1 MKRIG
6 IYIDLENIAHLNF
19 NVNFKLLLEDI
30 IKFYKTNLKDKDIYY
45 SIKKAYGDS
54 KSIKSYGKS
63 LRDLHID
70 IIHCVHT
77 NKEKNMSDMISSI
90 DAFEDFVFY
99 KNIDIIVFVSR
110 DVDYTVVMERLKR
123 HGAITAIITTIT
135 NADKDIFK
143 SVSNKIFQIEKYK
156 AKDNDKT
163 NQLLLDEYSLQ
174 YLKFFYNRV
183 IEVYNKTESNKF
195 SISDICN
202 KVNMDFKL
210 EQGES
215 AVEKTYFKKIK
226 KLFKYLIENDIEIKV
241 NKDYFSID
249 DIEKLHYFFRSLD

>member
-30 IKFYKTNLKDKDIYY
+30 IKFYRTSLKDKDIYY
-45 SIKKAYGDS
+45 SIKKAYGDN
-54 KSIKSYGKS
+54 KSIKLYEKE

-70 IIHCVHT
+70 IIHSVHI
-77 NKEKNMSDMISSI
+77 NKAKNMSDMISSI
-90 DAFEDFVFY
+90 DAFEDFVFN

-110 DVDYTVVMERLKR
+110 DVDYTIVMERLKR
-123 HGAITAIITTIT
+123 HGAIAAIVTTIT
-135 NADKDIFK
+135 NANRDIFQN
-143 SVSNKIFQIEKYK
+143 VSNKIFKIEKYK
-156 AKDNDKT
+156 AKENDKT
-163 NQLLLDEYSLQ
+163 NQLDEYSLE

-183 IEVYNKTESNKF
+183 IEVYNNNTENKKF

-215 AVEKTYFKKIK
+215 AIEKTYFKKIK
-226 KLFKYLIENDIEIKV
+226 KLFKYLIENDIDIKV
-241 NKDYFSID
+241 DRDYFSID

>member
-6 IYIDLENIAHLNF
+6 IYIDLENIAHLKF
-19 NVNFKLLLEDI
+19 NVNFKLILEDI
-30 IKFYKTNLKDKDIYY
+30 IKFYRSNLKDKDIYY
-45 SIKKAYGDS
+45 SIKKAYGDN
-54 KSIKSYGKS
+54 KSIKLYEKE

-70 IIHCVHT
+70 IIHSVHI
-77 NKEKNMSDMISSI
+77 NKAKNMSDMISSI
-90 DAFEDFVFY
+90 DAFEDFVFN

-110 DVDYTVVMERLKR
+110 DVDYTIVMERLKR
-123 HGAITAIITTIT
+123 HGAIAAIVTTIT
-135 NADKDIFK
+135 NANRDIFQN
-143 SVSNKIFQIEKYK
+143 VSNKIFKIEKYK
-156 AKDNDKT
+156 AKENDKT
-163 NQLLLDEYSLQ
+163 NQLDEYSLE

-183 IEVYNKTESNKF
+183 IEVYNNNTESKKF

-215 AVEKTYFKKIK
+215 AIEKTYFKKIK
-226 KLFKYLIENDIEIKV
+226 KLFKYLIENDIDIKV
-241 NKDYFSID
+241 DRDYFSID

>member
-30 IKFYKTNLKDKDIYY
+30 IKFYRTSLKDKDIYY
-45 SIKKAYGDS
+45 SIKKAYGDN
-54 KSIKSYGKS
+54 KSIKLYEKE

-70 IIHCVHT
+70 IIHSVHI
-77 NKEKNMSDMISSI
+77 NKAKNMSDMISSI

-99 KNIDIIVFVSR
+99 KNIDIIIFVSR
-110 DVDYTVVMERLKR
+110 DVDYTIVMERLKR
-123 HGAITAIITTIT
+123 HNAITAIVTTIT
-135 NADKDIFK
+135 NANRDIFQN
-143 SVSNKIFQIEKYK
+143 VSNKIFKIEKYK
-156 AKDNDKT
+156 AKENDKN
-163 NQLLLDEYSLQ
+163 NQLDENSLK
-174 YLKFFYNRV
+174 YLKFFYNRI
-183 IEVYNKTESNKF
+183 IEVYNKTESKKF

-215 AVEKTYFKKIK
+215 AIEKTYFKKIK

-241 NKDYFSID
+241 DRDYFSID

>member
-6 IYIDLENIAHLNF
+6 IYIDLENIAHLKF
-19 NVNFKLLLEDI
+19 NVNFKLILEDI
-30 IKFYKTNLKDKDIYY
+30 IKFYRSNLKDKDIYY
-45 SIKKAYGDS
+45 SIKKAYGDN
-54 KSIKSYGKS
+54 KSIKLYEKE

-70 IIHCVHT
+70 IIHSVHI
-77 NKEKNMSDMISSI
+77 NKAKNMSDMISSI
-90 DAFEDFVFY
+90 DAFEDFVFN

-110 DVDYTVVMERLKR
+110 DVDYTIVMERLKR
-123 HGAITAIITTIT
+123 HGAIAAIVTTIT
-135 NADKDIFK
+135 NANRDIFQN
-143 SVSNKIFQIEKYK
+143 VSNKIFKIEKYK
-156 AKDNDKT
+156 AKENDKT
-163 NQLLLDEYSLQ
+163 NQLDEYSLE

-183 IEVYNKTESNKF
+183 IEVYNNNTENKKF

-215 AVEKTYFKKIK
+215 AIEKTYFKKIK
-226 KLFKYLIENDIEIKV
+226 KLFKYLIENDIDIKV
-241 NKDYFSID
+241 DRDYFIID

>member
-6 IYIDLENIAHLNF
+6 IYIDLENIAHLKF
-19 NVNFKLLLEDI
+19 NVNFKLILEDI
-30 IKFYKTNLKDKDIYY
+30 IKFYRSNLKDKDIYY
-45 SIKKAYGDS
+45 SIKKAYGDN
-54 KSIKSYGKS
+54 KSIKLYEKE

-70 IIHCVHT
+70 IIHSVHI
-77 NKEKNMSDMISSI
+77 NKAKNMSDMISSI
-90 DAFEDFVFY
+90 DAFEDFVFN

-110 DVDYTVVMERLKR
+110 DVDYTIVMERLKR
-123 HGAITAIITTIT
+123 HGAIAAIVTTIT
-135 NADKDIFK
+135 NANRDIFQN
-143 SVSNKIFQIEKYK
+143 VSNKIFKIEKYK
-156 AKDNDKT
+156 AKENDKT
-163 NQLLLDEYSLQ
+163 NQLDEYSLE

-183 IEVYNKTESNKF
+183 IEVYNNNTENKKF

-215 AVEKTYFKKIK
+215 AIEKTYFKKIK
-226 KLFKYLIENDIEIKV
+226 KLFKYLIENDIDIKV
-241 NKDYFSID
+241 DRDYFCID

>member
-6 IYIDLENIAHLNF
+6 IYIDLENIAHLKF
-19 NVNFKLLLEDI
+19 NVNFKLILEDI
-30 IKFYKTNLKDKDIYY
+30 IKFYRSNLKDRDIYY
-45 SIKKAYGDS
+45 SIKKAYGDN
-54 KSIKSYGKS
+54 KSIKLYEKE

-70 IIHCVHT
+70 IIHSVHI
-77 NKEKNMSDMISSI
+77 NKAKNMSDMISSI
-90 DAFEDFVFY
+90 DAFEDFVFN

-110 DVDYTVVMERLKR
+110 DVDYTIVMERLKR
-123 HGAITAIITTIT
+123 HGAIAAIVTTIT
-135 NADKDIFK
+135 NSNRDIFQN
-143 SVSNKIFQIEKYK
+143 VSNKIFKIEKYK
-156 AKDNDKT
+156 AKENDKT
-163 NQLLLDEYSLQ
+163 NQLDEYSLE

-183 IEVYNKTESNKF
+183 IEVYNNNTENKKF

-215 AVEKTYFKKIK
+215 AIEKTYFKKIK
-226 KLFKYLIENDIEIKV
+226 KLFKYLIENDIDIKV
-241 NKDYFSID
+241 DRDYFSID

>member
-30 IKFYKTNLKDKDIYY
+30 IKFYRTSLKDKDIYY
-45 SIKKAYGDS
+45 SIKKSYGDN
-54 KSIKSYGKS
+54 KSIKLYEKE

-70 IIHCVHT
+70 IIHSVHI
-77 NKEKNMSDMISSI
+77 NKAKNMSDMISSI

-99 KNIDIIVFVSR
+99 KNIDIIIFVSR
-110 DVDYTVVMERLKR
+110 DVDYTIVMERLKR
-123 HGAITAIITTIT
+123 HNAITAIVTTIT
-135 NADKDIFK
+135 NSNRDIFQN
-143 SVSNKIFQIEKYK
+143 VSNKIFKIEKYK
-156 AKDNDKT
+156 AKENDKT
-163 NQLLLDEYSLQ
+163 NQLDEYSLE

-183 IEVYNKTESNKF
+183 IEVYNNNTENKKF

-215 AVEKTYFKKIK
+215 AIEKTYFKKIK
-226 KLFKYLIENDIEIKV
+226 KLFKYLIENDIDIKV
-241 NKDYFSID
+241 DRDYFSID

>member
-6 IYIDLENIAHLNF
+6 IYIDLENIAHLKF
-19 NVNFKLLLEDI
+19 NVNFKLILEDI
-30 IKFYKTNLKDKDIYY
+30 IKFYRSNLKDKDIYY
-45 SIKKAYGDS
+45 SIKKAYGDN
-54 KSIKSYGKS
+54 KSIKLYEKE

-70 IIHCVHT
+70 IIHSVHI
-77 NKEKNMSDMISSI
+77 NKAKNMSDMISSI
-90 DAFEDFVFY
+90 DAFEDFVFN

-110 DVDYTVVMERLKR
+110 DVDYTIVMERLKR
-123 HGAITAIITTIT
+123 HGAIAAIVTTIT
-135 NADKDIFK
+135 NSNRDIFQN
-143 SVSNKIFQIEKYK
+143 VSNKIFKIEKYK
-156 AKDNDKT
+156 AKENDKT
-163 NQLLLDEYSLQ
+163 NQLDEYSLE

-183 IEVYNKTESNKF
+183 IEVYNNNTENKKF

-215 AVEKTYFKKIK
+215 AIEKTYFKKIK

-241 NKDYFSID
+241 DRDYFSID

>member
-6 IYIDLENIAHLNF
+6 IYIDLENIAHLKF
-19 NVNFKLLLEDI
+19 NVNFKLILEDI
-30 IKFYKTNLKDKDIYY
+30 IKFYRSNLKDKDIYY
-45 SIKKAYGDS
+45 SIKKAYGDN
-54 KSIKSYGKS
+54 KSIKLYEKE

-70 IIHCVHT
+70 IIHSVHI
-77 NKEKNMSDMISSI
+77 NKAKNMSDMISSI
-90 DAFEDFVFY
+90 DAFEDFVFN

-110 DVDYTVVMERLKR
+110 DVDYTIVMERLKR
-123 HGAITAIITTIT
+123 HGAIAAIVTTIT
-135 NADKDIFK
+135 NSNRDIFQN
-143 SVSNKIFQIEKYK
+143 VSNKIFKIEKYK
-156 AKDNDKT
+156 AKENDKT
-163 NQLLLDEYSLQ
+163 NQLDEYSLE

-183 IEVYNKTESNKF
+183 IEVYNNNTENKKF

-215 AVEKTYFKKIK
+215 AIEKTYFKKIK
-226 KLFKYLIENDIEIKV
+226 KLFKYLIENDIDVKV
-241 NKDYFSID
+241 DRDYFSID

>member
-6 IYIDLENIAHLNF
+6 IYIDLENIAHLKF
-19 NVNFKLLLEDI
+19 NVNFKLILEDI
-30 IKFYKTNLKDKDIYY
+30 IKFYRSNLKDKDIYY
-45 SIKKAYGDS
+45 SIKKAYGDN
-54 KSIKSYGKS
+54 KSIKLYEKE

-70 IIHCVHT
+70 IIHSVHI
-77 NKEKNMSDMISSI
+77 NKAKNMSDMISSI
-90 DAFEDFVFY
+90 DAFEDFVFN

-110 DVDYTVVMERLKR
+110 DVDYTIVMERLKR
-123 HGAITAIITTIT
+123 HGSIAAIVTTIT
-135 NADKDIFK
+135 NANRDIFQN
-143 SVSNKIFQIEKYK
+143 VSNKIFKIEKYK
-156 AKDNDKT
+156 AKENDKT
-163 NQLLLDEYSLQ
+163 NQLDEYSLE

-183 IEVYNKTESNKF
+183 IEVYNNNTENKKF

-215 AVEKTYFKKIK
+215 AIEKTYFKKIK
-226 KLFKYLIENDIEIKV
+226 KLFKYLIENDIDIKV
-241 NKDYFSID
+241 DRDYFSID

>member
-6 IYIDLENIAHLNF
+6 IYIDLENIAHLKF
-19 NVNFKLLLEDI
+19 NVNFKLILEDI
-30 IKFYKTNLKDKDIYY
+30 IKFYRSNLKDKDIYY
-45 SIKKAYGDS
+45 SIKKAYGDN
-54 KSIKSYGKS
+54 KSIKLYEKE

-70 IIHCVHT
+70 IIHSVHI
-77 NKEKNMSDMISSI
+77 NKAKNMSDMISSI
-90 DAFEDFVFY
+90 DAFEDFVFN

-110 DVDYTVVMERLKR
+110 DVDYTIVMERLKR
-123 HGAITAIITTIT
+123 HGAIAAIVTTIT
-135 NADKDIFK
+135 NSNRDIFQN
-143 SVSNKIFQIEKYK
+143 VSNKIFKIEKYK
-156 AKDNDKT
+156 AKENDKT
-163 NQLLLDEYSLQ
+163 NQLDEYSLE

-183 IEVYNKTESNKF
+183 IEVYNNNTENKKF

-215 AVEKTYFKKIK
+215 AIEKTYFKKIK
-226 KLFKYLIENDIEIKV
+226 KLFKYLIENDIDIKV
-241 NKDYFSID
+241 DRDYFSID

>member
-6 IYIDLENIAHLNF
+6 IYIDLENIAHLKF
-19 NVNFKLLLEDI
+19 NVNFKLILEDI
-30 IKFYKTNLKDKDIYY
+30 IKFYRSNLKDKDIYY
-45 SIKKAYGDS
+45 SIKKAYGDN
-54 KSIKSYGKS
+54 KSIKLYEKE

-70 IIHCVHT
+70 IIHSVHI
-77 NKEKNMSDMISSI
+77 NKAKNMSDMISSI
-90 DAFEDFVFY
+90 DAFEDFVFN

-110 DVDYTVVMERLKR
+110 DVDYTIVMERLKR
-123 HGAITAIITTIT
+123 HGAIAAIVTTIT
-135 NADKDIFK
+135 NANRDIFQN
-143 SVSNKIFQIEKYK
+143 VSNKIFKIEKYK
-156 AKDNDKT
+156 AKENDKT
-163 NQLLLDEYSLQ
+163 NQLDEYSLE

-183 IEVYNKTESNKF
+183 IEVYNNNTENKKF

-215 AVEKTYFKKIK
+215 AIEKTYFKKIK
-226 KLFKYLIENDIEIKV
+226 KLFKYLIENDIDVKV
-241 NKDYFSID
+241 DRDYFNID

>member
-6 IYIDLENIAHLNF
+6 IYIDLENIAHLKF
-19 NVNFKLLLEDI
+19 NVNFKLILEDI
-30 IKFYKTNLKDKDIYY
+30 IKFYRSNLKDKDIYY
-45 SIKKAYGDS
+45 SIKKAYGDN
-54 KSIKSYGKS
+54 KSIKIYEKE

-70 IIHCVHT
+70 IIHSVHI
-77 NKEKNMSDMISSI
+77 NKAKNMSDMISSI
-90 DAFEDFVFY
+90 DAFEDFVFN

-110 DVDYTVVMERLKR
+110 DVDYTIVMERLKR
-123 HGAITAIITTIT
+123 HGAIAAIVTTIT
-135 NADKDIFK
+135 NSNRDIFQN
-143 SVSNKIFQIEKYK
+143 VSNKIFKIEKYK
-156 AKDNDKT
+156 AKENDKT
-163 NQLLLDEYSLQ
+163 NQLDEYSLE

-183 IEVYNKTESNKF
+183 IEVYNNNTENKKF

-215 AVEKTYFKKIK
+215 AIEKTYFKKIK
-226 KLFKYLIENDIEIKV
+226 KLFKYLIENDIDIKV
-241 NKDYFSID
+241 DRDYFSID